1 VVCDCFVVDAVYQD
15 EYADTGNSDLR
26 SPYCTNQPVPTSTH
40 PAQYHHGRPPRA
52 VYTELASS
60 VPCGL
65 DSMPQRRLL
74 QYSHSLPSSPQKLQ
88 PHLPAQYA
96 TDVYRT
102 GSFTDMSYNVADK
115 LTPSRSKVL
124 PKEVSDFQL
133 SAFSGLTLLVGC
145 QEEQIHTHT
154 QPFNG
159 PFSRTTRVS
168 WYQKD
173 KTSLDL
179 TEARDSE

>member
-1 VVCDCFVVDAVYQD
+1 
-15 EYADTGNSDLR
+15 
-26 SPYCTNQPVPTSTH
+26 
-40 PAQYHHGRPPRA
+40 
-52 VYTELASS
+52 
-60 VPCGL
+60 
-65 DSMPQRRLL
+65 MPQRRLL

-96 TDVYRT
+96 TDVYCT
-102 GSFTDMSYNVADK
+102 GSFTDMSYNVAEK

-133 SAFSGLTLLVGC
+133 SHLHIAFSGLTLLVPC

-168 WYQKD
+168 RYQKG
-173 KTSLDL
+173 KISLDL